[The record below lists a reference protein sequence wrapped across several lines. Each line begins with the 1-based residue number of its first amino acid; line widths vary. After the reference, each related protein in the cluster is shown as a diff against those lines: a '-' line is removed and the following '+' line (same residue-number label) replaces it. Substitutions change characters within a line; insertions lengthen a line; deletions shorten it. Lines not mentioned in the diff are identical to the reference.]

1 MTGNTEQYLNSSFC
15 SGSDV
20 VKRDLEVP
28 WKKNKVVEKRRGCER
43 G

>member
-28 WKKNKVVEKRRGCER
+28 WKKKQSSRKTTWV
-43 G
+43 